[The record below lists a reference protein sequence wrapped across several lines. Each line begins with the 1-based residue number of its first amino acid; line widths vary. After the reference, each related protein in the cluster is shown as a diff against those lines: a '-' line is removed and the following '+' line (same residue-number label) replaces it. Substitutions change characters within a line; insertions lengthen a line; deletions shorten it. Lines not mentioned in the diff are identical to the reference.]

1 MVGLAM
7 NPVGAM
13 EASNDSF
20 GVISNIEVELI
31 DNVILLEDDCNYLN
45 LIADCISE
53 TSQAVQVKDI
63 TEQEAT
69 EQTSDKAR
77 QAQNESCSSVEVV
90 SETCKVHKYYSEA
103 AATVVENHFIRSFAA
118 SEMEMNE
125 KAPVRKTGEMSCI
138 VLLYIPRVSWP
149 SSSQTKNNFK
159 FAASTASST
168 RCKKPPDI

>member
-7 NPVGAM
+7 NPLGAM

-90 SETCKVHKYYSEA
+90 SETCKVHKYYSET

-125 KAPVRKTGEMSCI
+125 KAPIRKTGKMSCI
-138 VLLYIPRVSWP
+138 VLLYIPRVS
-149 SSSQTKNNFK
+149 
-159 FAASTASST
+159 
-168 RCKKPPDI
+168 